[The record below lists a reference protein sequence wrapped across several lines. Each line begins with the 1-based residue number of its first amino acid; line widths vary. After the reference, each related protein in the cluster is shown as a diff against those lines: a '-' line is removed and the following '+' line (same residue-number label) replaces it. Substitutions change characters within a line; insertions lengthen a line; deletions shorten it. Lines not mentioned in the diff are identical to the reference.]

1 MGEKRG
7 TGVLSGTGN
16 ASVQPPRSDARAPRP
31 PRRRLVASFASTFD
45 ALEAERL
52 CRAAGVP
59 GRIIPLPAQIRADCG
74 LAWVLP
80 AENAARKAFLAALAG
95 RVEPAALTELA
106 L

>member
-1 MGEKRG
+1 MGENASAKD
-7 TGVLSGTGN
+7 LSGMGG
-16 ASVQPPRSDARAPRP
+16 AGAPPLRSDARAPQ
-31 PRRRLVASFASTFD
+31 RRLVASFASTFD

-52 CRAAGVP
+52 CRAASVP

-80 AENAARKAFLAALAG
+80 AEDAARQAFLAALAG
-95 RVEPAALTELA
+95 RVQPVALTELA